1 MRNIAI
7 VPTESAKRYVGQ
19 FVKHVAHKLPAELAE
34 DGLSGQVVFGAGLCR
49 LGAADVV
56 LSLELDAPEATMDA
70 LRDVVARHLL
80 RFAFREELRIEWR
93 EAADL

>member
-7 VPTESAKRYVGQ
+7 VTTDHAKRYVGQ
-19 FVKHVAHKLPAELAE
+19 FVKHFAHKLPAELAE
-34 DGLSGQVVFGAGLCR
+34 DGLSGQVEFSAGVCR

-56 LSLELDAPEATMDA
+56 LSLELDGPDDA
-70 LRDVVARHLL
+70 MERLRDVVARHLS

-93 EAADL
+93 EVADN